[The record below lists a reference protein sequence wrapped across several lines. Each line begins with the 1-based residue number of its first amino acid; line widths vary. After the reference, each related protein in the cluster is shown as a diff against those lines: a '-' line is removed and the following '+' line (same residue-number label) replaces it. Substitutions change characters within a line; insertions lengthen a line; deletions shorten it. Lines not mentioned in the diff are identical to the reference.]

1 MNSGNKFD
9 TFKQSLAS
17 MGRNSQV
24 NSIGNA
30 KSSQAI
36 GMNGSQAKSNYLYES
51 NAPNF
56 AQNLHTNNNNSTQSR
71 GTLRSAIKFDYQLGN
86 MKVPASQIAEVI
98 NKPSANVFSC
108 MDNPNYQRDF

>member
-56 AQNLHTNNNNSTQSR
+56 A
-71 GTLRSAIKFDYQLGN
+71 
-86 MKVPASQIAEVI
+86 
-98 NKPSANVFSC
+98 
-108 MDNPNYQRDF
+108 